1 MNECRHRPPCPAHV
15 TKWLCSKR
23 TDLESAVN
31 RGLIARPA
39 AERLA
44 VKWRLTLT
52 PMSKVY
58 TGAQKPVKHRVQE
71 RLL

>member
-1 MNECRHRPPCPAHV
+1 MDECRHRPPCPAHISRWV
-15 TKWLCSKR
+15 CGKR

-31 RGLIARPA
+31 RGLIARTE

-52 PMSKVY
+52 PKSKVFK
-58 TGAQKPVKHRVQE
+58 GDVAPVVTAVQE

>member
-1 MNECRHRPPCPAHV
+1 
-15 TKWLCSKR
+15 
-23 TDLESAVN
+23 LESAVN
-31 RGLIARPA
+31 RGLIARTE

-52 PMSKVY
+52 PKSKVFK
-58 TGAQKPVKHRVQE
+58 GDVAPVVTAVQE